1 MFGLLGVCPVVG
13 AVMWILAARSMAC

>member
-13 AVMWILAARSMAC
+13 AVMWILAARSMSC